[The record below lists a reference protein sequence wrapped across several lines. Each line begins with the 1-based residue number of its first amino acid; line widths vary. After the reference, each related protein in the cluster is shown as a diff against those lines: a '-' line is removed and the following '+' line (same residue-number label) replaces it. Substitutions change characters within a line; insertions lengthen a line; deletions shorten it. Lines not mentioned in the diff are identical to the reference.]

1 MIFKESSSRL
11 SSSSSSEKCINTFVV
26 GGCADRNAD
35 VDLAKLRR
43 CLLEIVELT
52 SWDFLREGGDVHQE
66 RESKWERE
74 YPPNKERDSE

>member
-1 MIFKESSSRL
+1 MNRRHGCRRRL
-11 SSSSSSEKCINTFVV
+11 LQRNVSTLFVV